1 MNEKEKEH
9 PLHWSRSQHQT
20 QIDANNQQ
28 TRPVTE
34 KTKANTALL
43 GRFCYKNISLIGH
56 LGLQA
61 FEHLTKLWPSSS
73 RPWVQAGLSTLGV
86 LTIGLGLLY
95 YFMGTRAL
103 PVGFFK
109 GQIER
114 ALAANFNGANIQ
126 IGDALLQ
133 RDTQQGGFFV
143 RLTNLMVTQTNGN
156 VIAQS
161 PETAIGLK
169 FFPLLIGSV
178 VPDSLSLIGPR
189 LHLVRNDQGEWSFLK
204 NRTGIQKDSR
214 NSQKLPDDQAGLSA
228 QNLERIG
235 DLIQQGLAGAHKQLQ
250 LSKAL
255 SYIGVRDA
263 RIILHQKPQD
273 HGQVWLLPSFTLQYD
288 QDEEKRLIGSGL
300 LQPEDAPNSEVWF
313 AMTHSQ
319 GDRFFDMKSRLQNVV
334 PSQLS
339 TFIPALSSLSAVNV
353 GVSGAFQGR
362 VDLNEGI
369 YSGQLKVI
377 LSEGEIGLFGPEGPL
392 FTISRGS
399 FEFGMEG
406 GAKHIVMQ
414 QGELEYPSGR
424 VSLKGDI
431 WRAPEGSG
439 PQDWRFQLYSTEG
452 EIFALSKNEATHK
465 IDEFGFSGR
474 LFATKLPVSID
485 EMRLQVG
492 KSLILMAHDGS
503 KGFPS
508 ILRGQLRHIP
518 LSLLKVMWPQ
528 EFLKKNRDMIFDT
541 VKAGVIHSG
550 TFAFNAFE
558 GQQQPLKVANA
569 KFQPRIKD
577 TSVYPNMKLEIQD
590 LTYSIFQDPMFVN
603 TKKAKVQIKGK
614 QLQASMAQG
623 HVKAGKA
630 GTINLSE
637 GQLNIPDYWEEEPEG
652 TFQFKIASNAQ
663 TALAMLQREP
673 FLYELPARDVLGKVK
688 GDVNGK
694 LKMTM
699 PFKDKVSPE
708 DIFTQGQVKLSN
720 ANLELGSFKV
730 KNSDINFSLGRNHV
744 EAKGALFVN
753 GASASLVWRQ
763 QLNPSPGYQPP
774 PMLVRAVID
783 EADRNQLGLPLND
796 IIQGPVPVEIAFHDN
811 DKGNFD
817 IHVTSDL
824 TKATL
829 VSHGLGWRKKKGR
842 SANLKFDVVTDERT
856 NNQKISL
863 KNIHISGVDLT
874 AKGHVE
880 LDEDLQV
887 KNFDF
892 PQISYKTVSNI
903 AIAGNS
909 FKRGAK
915 KFWKVK
921 ANGKA
926 FDGRGILRS
935 LLHTGQIGS
944 GKSNQSHKADGID
957 LTANFQTVVGWGQ
970 SNLKDFQIKMK
981 RKADELEA
989 FHLKGQ
995 FLNGGKLNGSLVS
1008 KVQQNPV
1015 IEIKTNNAGE
1025 ALRFVGFYPNMLRGD
1040 GRLLVRYN
1048 VKKRQL
1054 ASQTGQLVI
1063 KRFSIASDPVIK
1075 EVLADAQKGKKGKA
1089 LASQNQIPFSKLVA
1103 PFSIGHEQ
1111 FVLHD
1116 SFMKGDVL
1124 GATMRGQLDFAR
1136 NRVRLSGTYIPLY
1149 GLNAAVGAVPVLGD
1163 ILVGRRGEG
1172 MLGITFGVY
1181 GNINKPEVLVN
1192 PMSLVA
1198 PGVFRQIFE
1207 FEQKAPKIKARPDT
1221 SKKGTVKLDSS
1232 ASKVQR
1238 RKKGS
1243 PVNDKRPPETSA
1255 SSVQRR

>member
-1 MNEKEKEH
+1 MNEKDKEH
-9 PLHWSRSQHQT
+9 QLHWSRSKQQT
-20 QIDANNQQ
+20 QMDAKYQQ
-28 TRPVTE
+28 TKTADE
-34 KTKANTALL
+34 KPKANSALF
-43 GRFCYKNISLIGH
+43 GQFCYKNISLIGH
-56 LGLQA
+56 WGLQA
-61 FEHLTKLWPSSS
+61 FEHLTKFWPSRS
-73 RPWVQAGLSTLGV
+73 RPWVQVGLSTLGV
-86 LTIGLGLLY
+86 LIIGLGLLY
-95 YFMGTRAL
+95 FFMGSRAL

-109 GQIER
+109 DQIER

-126 IGDALLQ
+126 IEEALLQ
-133 RDTQQGGFFV
+133 RDTHQGGFFV
-143 RLTNLMVTQTNGN
+143 RLTNLVVTQTNGS

-169 FFPLLIGSV
+169 FFPLLTGSV
-178 VPDSLSLIGPR
+178 VPDSLSLIGPK

-204 NRTGIQKDSR
+204 NKLVAQEKSP
-214 NSQKLPDDQAGLSA
+214 NLQKLPDDQAGISA

-235 DLIQQGLAGAHKQLQ
+235 DLIQQGLSGAHKQLQ

-273 HGQVWLLPSFTLQYD
+273 KGQVWLLPSFTLQYD

-300 LQPEDAPNSEVWF
+300 LQPEDAPNSEVWL

-339 TFIPALSSLSAVNV
+339 TFIPALSSLSAVKV

-362 VDLNEGI
+362 VDLSEGI

-377 LSEGEIGLFGPEGPL
+377 LSEGEIGLFGPDGPL
-392 FTISRGS
+392 FAISRGS

-439 PQDWRFQLYSTEG
+439 PQDWRFQLYSTKG
-452 EIFALSKNEATHK
+452 EIFPLSDNEAPHE

-474 LFATKLPVSID
+474 LFATKMPVSID

-492 KSLILMAHDGS
+492 KSLILMAHDGTQ
-503 KGFPS
+503 GFPS
-508 ILRGQLRHIP
+508 ILRGQLKQIP
-518 LSLLKVMWPQ
+518 LSLLKVIWPQ
-528 EFLKKNRDMIFDT
+528 DFLKKNRDWIFQT
-541 VKAGVIHSG
+541 VKAGVIRSG
-550 TFAFNAFE
+550 TFAFNLY
-558 GQQQPLKVANA
+558 GGHQQPMKVANA
-569 KFQPRIKD
+569 KFQPRIKE
-577 TSVYPNMKLEIQD
+577 TSQYPNMQLDIKD
-590 LTYSIFQDPMFVN
+590 LTYTVFQDPVFIK

-614 QLQASMAQG
+614 QLQANMGKG
-623 HVKAGKA
+623 HFKVAKS
-630 GTINLSE
+630 GTISLSG
-637 GQLNIPDYWEEEPEG
+637 GQLTIPDYWQEEPTG
-652 TFQFKIASNAQ
+652 QFRFKFKTQSQ
-663 TALAMLQREP
+663 TALAFLKREP
-673 FLYELPARDVLGKVK
+673 FHYDLPAHDVLRQVK
-688 GDVNGK
+688 GGVNGE
-694 LKMTM
+694 LKMSM
-699 PFKDKVSPE
+699 PFKHEVSPQE
-708 DIFTQGQVKLSN
+708 ILMEGLVKLGN
-720 ANLELGSFKV
+720 ANLEFGSFKV
-730 KNSDINFSLGRNHV
+730 KNGDIDFKLGRNHV

-753 GASASLVWRQ
+753 GAAASLVWRQ

-774 PMLVRAVID
+774 PLLIRAVLD
-783 EADRNQLGLPLND
+783 EADRNQLGLPINN
-796 IIQGPVPVEIAFHDN
+796 IIQGPVPVEVAIKKDGKSA
-811 DKGNFD
+811 FD
-817 IHVTSDL
+817 IQVSSDL
-824 TKATL
+824 TKASL
-829 VSHGLGWRKKKGR
+829 ISHALGWRKQKGR
-842 SANLKFDVVTDERT
+842 SANLEFNVISNGSDKK
-856 NNQKISL
+856 QKLSL
-863 KNIHISGVDLT
+863 ENIHITGVDLT
-874 AKGHVE
+874 AKGRAE
-880 LDEDLQV
+880 LDEDMQV
-887 KNFDF
+887 INFDF

-903 AIAGNS
+903 AIIGNS
-909 FKRGAK
+909 YK
-915 KFWKVK
+915 KGPKKYWKVN
-921 ANGKA
+921 AVGKA

-935 LLHTGQIGS
+935 LLHKGQIGPEQD
-944 GKSNQSHKADGID
+944 GQTHKAYGLD
-957 LTANFQTVVGWGQ
+957 LTANFQTVVGGGQ

-981 RKADELEA
+981 RKGDELEA

-995 FLNGGKLNGSLVS
+995 FVNNGKLNGSLVS
-1008 KVQQNPV
+1008 KGQQNPV
-1015 IEIKTNNAGE
+1015 IQLTTNNAGE
-1025 ALRFVGFYPNMLRGD
+1025 ALRFVGFYPNMLGGD
-1040 GRLLVRYN
+1040 GQLLVRYN

-1063 KRFSIASDPVIK
+1063 NRFSIASDPVIQ
-1075 EVLADAQKGKKGKA
+1075 EVLANVKKGKKDKA
-1089 LASQNQIPFSKLVA
+1089 LANQNQIPFSRLVA

-1116 SFMKGDVL
+1116 SYMRGDVL

-1207 FEQKAPKIKARPDT
+1207 FEQKAPEIKARPDT
-1221 SKKGTVKLDSS
+1221 SKKGAVKLDSS

-1238 RKKGS
+1238 RKKDS

-1255 SSVQRR
+1255 STVQRR